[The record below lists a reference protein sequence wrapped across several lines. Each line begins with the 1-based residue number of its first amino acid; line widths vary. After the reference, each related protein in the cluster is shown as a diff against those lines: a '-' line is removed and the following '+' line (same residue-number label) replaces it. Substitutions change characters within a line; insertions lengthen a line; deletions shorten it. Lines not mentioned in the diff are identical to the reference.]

1 MREGQRMTMIQTE
14 RSLGELFS
22 DLSREVSFLFQ
33 QEVQLAK
40 AEMTQKASTA
50 GRSMIFIATGGLVAY
65 AGFLAL
71 LAAIVLGL
79 AEFMAGWLA
88 ALIVGVVIAGVGY
101 LVLQKGIDDLKNM
114 KPAPEQTIAIL
125 KEDGQWLKQ
134 QLS

>member
-1 MREGQRMTMIQTE
+1 MIRTE

-22 DLSREVSFLFQ
+22 ELSQDVSTLFQ

-40 AEMTQKASTA
+40 VEMSEKASQA
-50 GRSMIFIATGGLVAY
+50 GQRVGFIAAGGFIAY

-71 LAAIVLGL
+71 LAALILGL
-79 AEFMAGWLA
+79 AEFMAAWLS
-88 ALIVGVVIAGVGY
+88 ALIVGLLVAAVGY
-101 LVLQKGIDDLKNM
+101 FLLQKGLNDLKNLN
-114 KPAPEQTIAIL
+114 PTPEKTIKSV